1 MIVKTVVMMMTM
13 NVSFCVFSPCFQ
25 KEEEAPGELLVERSF
40 VWKMGWMDEPNA
52 FNIHHPFSARLG
64 ENRSTLP

>member
-40 VWKMGWMDEPNA
+40 VWKDGLD
-52 FNIHHPFSARLG
+52 G
-64 ENRSTLP
+64 